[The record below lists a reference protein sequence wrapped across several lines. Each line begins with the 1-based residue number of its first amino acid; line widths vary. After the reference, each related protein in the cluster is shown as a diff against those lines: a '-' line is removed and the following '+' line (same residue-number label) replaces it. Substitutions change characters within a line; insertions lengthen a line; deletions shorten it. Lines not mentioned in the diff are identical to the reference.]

1 MKRTTVSR
9 TALVLAAPLV
19 LAACGL
25 SDEGGTTTDT
35 QAGDKVEAG
44 LLDGVAVTV
53 GSKDFDEQF
62 VLGELALQTLSA
74 AGADVTNELNI
85 KGSTATREALIR
97 GDIDVYYDYTG
108 TGWITYLAHE
118 ENIPDEQELYEA
130 LKKEDL
136 AENGL
141 VWGEPAPFNNTY
153 SMAVTQEFSEEN
165 DVTTLSDMKTFIDEN
180 SEATV
185 CVETEFAQRPDG
197 LPGMVEAYD
206 MTIPESSIES
216 LGTGVIYPQI
226 DQGTCDFGEVF
237 TTDGRIANLGLL
249 SLEDDKKFFP
259 LYNGAPIV
267 QEENSDGE
275 KILEVLAPLTE
286 TLTTEVMLELNEQ
299 LSVDGLPED
308 KVAGDY
314 LKAEGFIQ

>member
-74 AGADVTNELNI
+74 AGADVTNALNI

-118 ENIPDEQELYEA
+118 ENIPDE
-130 LKKEDL
+130 
-136 AENGL
+136 
-141 VWGEPAPFNNTY
+141 
-153 SMAVTQEFSEEN
+153 
-165 DVTTLSDMKTFIDEN
+165 
-180 SEATV
+180 
-185 CVETEFAQRPDG
+185 
-197 LPGMVEAYD
+197 
-206 MTIPESSIES
+206 
-216 LGTGVIYPQI
+216 
-226 DQGTCDFGEVF
+226 
-237 TTDGRIANLGLL
+237 
-249 SLEDDKKFFP
+249 
-259 LYNGAPIV
+259 
-267 QEENSDGE
+267 
-275 KILEVLAPLTE
+275 
-286 TLTTEVMLELNEQ
+286 
-299 LSVDGLPED
+299 
-308 KVAGDY
+308 
-314 LKAEGFIQ
+314 